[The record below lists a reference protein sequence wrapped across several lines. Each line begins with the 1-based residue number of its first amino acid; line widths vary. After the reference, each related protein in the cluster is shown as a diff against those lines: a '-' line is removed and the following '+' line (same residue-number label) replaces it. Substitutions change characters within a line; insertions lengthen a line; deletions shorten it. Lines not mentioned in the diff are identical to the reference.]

1 MHGLH
6 TKIFL
11 MYSDFTLYQPE
22 VASFSG
28 PPTIQ
33 FLIAHNMQKWKGKAW
48 YIFILCHMN
57 DINVYLGRQ
66 REEGS
71 EQD

>member
-6 TKIFL
+6 TKVLL
-11 MYSDFTLYQPE
+11 MYSDFTFHQPG

-28 PPTIQ
+28 LHTIQ
-33 FLIAHNMQKWKGKAW
+33 FLITHNMQKWKGKAW
-48 YIFILCHMN
+48 YIFILYHMN